1 MRYLAQK
8 GPRFNFIKADCTV
21 GTGSMDSGDGTEN
34 MRFKSKNLTD
44 AIVNFRTGQTN
55 VMISTR
61 VLEEGIDIRS
71 CNLIIKGN
79 IPSTYSSYI
88 QSRGRARMS
97 PSLYIM
103 LCPFT
108 EITTG
113 QSKISSYRRIEKLL
127 TDRLPSWKNIA
138 PERTTMTMDI
148 TPDDVL
154 PPYVTNTGAK
164 VTMTSAILLINR
176 YCARLPS
183 DVFTKLTAQAKCVRQ
198 GFLFVSY
205 LRFPINSPIKETIVG
220 KPCTTM
226 RLADMAVA
234 LIACQVLH
242 ERGEL
247 DENLLP
253 LTKDKVANLLE
264 LADEFE
270 EYAANVP
277 RKTGSS
283 KKRRVYLRCIAKA
296 LTETL
301 PNPKEE
307 FYTYLIEMDL
317 VEPISEQ
324 SNPKKRKI
332 INPKNTPY
340 IFGLCTTK
348 KFPPVCF

>member
-1 MRYLAQK
+1 LSLTAIVFLERKCSVVALCNLLRYLAQK

-21 GTGSMDSGDGTEN
+21 GTGSQGIDAADGTETI
-34 MRFKSKNLTD
+34 RFKSKNLTD
-44 AIVNFRTGQTN
+44 AIANFRTGQTN

-79 IPSTYSSYI
+79 IPSTYSSYV

-108 EITTG
+108 EMTAG
-113 QSKISSYRRIEKLL
+113 QSKISAYRRIEKLL

-154 PPYVTNTGAK
+154 PPYVVPT
-164 VTMTSAILLINR
+164 
-176 YCARLPS
+176 
-183 DVFTKLTAQAKCVRQ
+183 
-198 GFLFVSY
+198 
-205 LRFPINSPIKETIVG
+205 
-220 KPCTTM
+220 
-226 RLADMAVA
+226 DMAVA

-247 DENLLP
+247 DDNLLP

-283 KKRRVYLRCIAKA
+283 KKRRVYARCIAKA
-296 LTETL
+296 LSEAL
-301 PNPKEE
+301 PNPGQE
-307 FYTYLIEMDL
+307 FHIYLIEMDL

-348 KFPPVCF
+348 KFPPIPPFPVYQRQGKVIAKFKLYKEKMVLNADELEL